1 MEQISTFIREIF
13 MDRRQQKTR
22 NAIFQAFNK
31 LLSQKSYSRITVQ
44 DIIDAANVGRTTFYA
59 HFETKDELLRELC
72 TDMFEHVISS
82 ARDLSM
88 AHSHMVG
95 SENPVDMVTHILWH
109 LRENSKN
116 ITGVLSCES
125 GELFLRYFRE
135 YMCQLMSPWLQEVEP
150 ALDIPRDFLL
160 DHISSS
166 FVNVIQYWIK
176 GGMTQSPE
184 TMTAYFMAAIG
195 PLLRKT

>member
-1 MEQISTFIREIF
+1 

-22 NAIFQAFNK
+22 NAIFQAFNR

-59 HFETKDELLRELC
+59 HFETKDDLLRELC
-72 TDMFEHVISS
+72 TDIFDHVIIS
-82 ARDLSM
+82 ARDMTMTRNRL
-88 AHSHMVG
+88 VG
-95 SENPVDMVTHILWH
+95 TETPVDMVTHILWH
-109 LRENSKN
+109 LNENSKN

-135 YMCQLMSPWLQEVEP
+135 YVSQLLSPWLQEVDTT
-150 ALDIPRDFLL
+150 ADIPRDFLL
-160 DHISSS
+160 DHISAS

-176 GGMTQSPE
+176 CGMVQSPE
-184 TMTAYFMAAIG
+184 TITSYFMAAIG
-195 PLLRKT
+195 PLLREA

>member
-1 MEQISTFIREIF
+1 
-13 MDRRQQKTR
+13 MDRRQKKTR
-22 NAIFQAFNK
+22 SAIFQAFNR

-59 HFETKDELLRELC
+59 HFETKDELLREMC
-72 TDMFEHVISS
+72 TDIFDHVVSS
-82 ARDLSM
+82 AQDIALM
-88 AHSHMVG
+88 HNHMVA
-95 SENPVDMVTHILWH
+95 SDDPTDMVAHILWH

-135 YMCQLMSPWLQEVEP
+135 YVSQLMSPWLHDVDTVE
-150 ALDIPRDFLL
+150 DIPRDFLL
-160 DHISSS
+160 DHISAS

-176 GGMTQSPE
+176 CSLVQSPE
-184 TMTAYFMAAIG
+184 QITAYFMAAIG
-195 PLLRKT
+195 PLLQSNKK

>member
-1 MEQISTFIREIF
+1 

-44 DIIDAANVGRTTFYA
+44 DIIDTANVGRTTFYA
-59 HFETKDELLRELC
+59 HFETKDDLLRELC
-72 TDMFEHVISS
+72 TDIFDHVVNSTREIQSGH
-82 ARDLSM
+82 DL
-88 AHSHMVG
+88 MVG
-95 SENPVDMVTHILWH
+95 SDRPVDMITHILWH
-109 LRENSKN
+109 LKENSKN

-135 YMCQLMSPWLQEVEP
+135 YVSQLTAPWLQEVDP
-150 ALDIPRDFLL
+150 QLDVPRDFLL

-176 GGMTQSPE
+176 DGLTQSPE
-184 TMTAYFMAAIG
+184 TMTAYFMMAIG
-195 PLLRKT
+195 PLLRRN

>member
-1 MEQISTFIREIF
+1 

-22 NAIFQAFNK
+22 NAIFQAFNR

-59 HFETKDELLRELC
+59 HFETKDDLLRELC
-72 TDMFEHVISS
+72 TDIFDHVITS
-82 ARDLSM
+82 ARDMTM
-88 AHSHMVG
+88 ARNQLVG
-95 SENPVDMVTHILWH
+95 TETPADMVTHILWH
-109 LRENSKN
+109 LNENSKN

-135 YMCQLMSPWLQEVEP
+135 YVSQLMSPWLQEVAATP
-150 ALDIPRDFLL
+150 DIPRDFLL
-160 DHISSS
+160 DHISAS

-184 TMTAYFMAAIG
+184 TMTSYFMAAIG
-195 PLLRKT
+195 PLLRNP

>member
-1 MEQISTFIREIF
+1 

-22 NAIFQAFNK
+22 SAIFQAFNR

-59 HFETKDELLRELC
+59 HFETKDDLLRELC
-72 TDMFEHVISS
+72 TDIFDHVVKS

-88 AHSHMVG
+88 VHSHMIG
-95 SENPVDMVTHILWH
+95 SENPVDMVRHILWH
-109 LRENSKN
+109 LNENSKN

-125 GELFLRYFRE
+125 GELFLRYLRE
-135 YMCQLMSPWLQEVEP
+135 YVSQLMAPWLQEIP
-150 ALDIPRDFLL
+150 AVKDIPKDFLL
-160 DHISSS
+160 DHISAS

-176 GGMTQSPE
+176 CGMAQSPE
-184 TMTAYFMAAIG
+184 TMCAYFMAAVG
-195 PLLRKT
+195 PLLQGRQISE